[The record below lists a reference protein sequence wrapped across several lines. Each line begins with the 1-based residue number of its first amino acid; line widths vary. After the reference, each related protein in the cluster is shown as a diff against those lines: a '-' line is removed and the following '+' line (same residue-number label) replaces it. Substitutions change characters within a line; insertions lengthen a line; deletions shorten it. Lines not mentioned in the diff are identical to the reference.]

1 MAKKSFFKG
10 AVILGVAGIIVKI
23 FGAFFRIPLANII
36 GDTGMGYYQTAYP
49 VYVLLLTLSTAGIP
63 TAIARLVSERTTE
76 GNHRE
81 AYRIF
86 TVSFRL
92 LLGLGI
98 VTSLILFFGAPYIVQ
113 YIMKGETEAV
123 YSMRSIAPA
132 LLFVPIMAAFRGY
145 FQGKQD
151 MAPTASSQVV
161 EQAFRVAF
169 GLSAAVLLLPL
180 GVQFAAAGASAG
192 AAIGGLFGLLGIFI
206 IFLRKRSGIKE
217 ECRNSAEGESESV
230 RRILGRIVAIAV
242 PVTIGAAIMPIMT
255 NIDLF
260 IVVRRLVESGYTS
273 AEANSL
279 YGQLSGFATPLIN
292 LPQVLTQAIAMSLVP
307 AVAAA
312 FISGD
317 REFLQYNTAF
327 GIRTAM
333 IIGMPC
339 SVGLMVL
346 SEPIMLLLY
355 PAQKASASNAA
366 ESLFILAFG
375 AIFLSLVQTLTG
387 ILQGVKKQMVPVMN
401 LCIGAVAKI
410 IITYILTGIPSV
422 NVKGAAAGTAVAYI
436 TAALLNYRAVRKYTG
451 TRPDLALTFGKP
463 VLSSVVMGAV
473 VLAVYHGVSMFAG
486 NTVSTMISVFCGVII
501 YAFCILRLKGITP
514 EEIRMLPKGEKI
526 VKIFRLDRKK

>member
-1 MAKKSFFKG
+1 
-10 AVILGVAGIIVKI
+10 
-23 FGAFFRIPLANII
+23 
-36 GDTGMGYYQTAYP
+36 
-49 VYVLLLTLSTAGIP
+49 
-63 TAIARLVSERTTE
+63 
-76 GNHRE
+76 
-81 AYRIF
+81 
-86 TVSFRL
+86 
-92 LLGLGI
+92 
-98 VTSLILFFGAPYIVQ
+98 
-113 YIMKGETEAV
+113 MKGETEAV

-333 IIGMPC
+333 IIGHAVFRRTYG
-339 SVGLMVL
+339 SVGTHH
-346 SEPIMLLLY
+346 
-355 PAQKASASNAA
+355 ASA
-366 ESLFILAFG
+366 
-375 AIFLSLVQTLTG
+375 LSGSKSECVECSG
-387 ILQGVKKQMVPVMN
+387 K
-401 LCIGAVAKI
+401 
-410 IITYILTGIPSV
+410 SF
-422 NVKGAAAGTAVAYI
+422 
-436 TAALLNYRAVRKYTG
+436 YTG
-451 TRPDLALTFGKP
+451 FRCDLPVSRPDTYRY
-463 VLSSVVMGAV
+463 SSG
-473 VLAVYHGVSMFAG
+473 
-486 NTVSTMISVFCGVII
+486 
-501 YAFCILRLKGITP
+501 
-514 EEIRMLPKGEKI
+514 
-526 VKIFRLDRKK
+526 RKKTDGSGDESVHRRGG